1 MQIFAIFA
9 ILNKNISILMK
20 NKTSRYLI
28 ILFFLFCAIQQSVS
42 GMSVINS
49 KNDTIKHW
57 KSSGNF
63 RFAFNQIG
71 YSNWAQGGENSV
83 IGNTAFDYSLKYDNK
98 KITSISTLN
107 LGYGIVLTNE
117 DGLRKNDDKLHLS
130 SKLGYLISKTLKY
143 SLLFDLK
150 SQFAAGYKYPND
162 TVIVSD
168 FFAPGYITLSFGT
181 DWSPVE
187 YLSILISPASGKFTI
202 VSDADLANQ
211 GKYGM
216 QPAVYDTANNIIE
229 PGSNFK
235 GEFGMNFIFSL
246 EKEIFKNVNVDSK
259 LELHNNYF
267 AIDPCNRWNFDV
279 NMETSMN
286 FTINKY
292 LTTNFYF
299 HMLYDHDILI
309 ALYDSD
315 GVEIG
320 SGPRMQIKENL
331 GVGLSFKF

>member
-1 MQIFAIFA
+1 MH
-9 ILNKNISILMK
+9 KNCL
-20 NKTSRYLI
+20 LLF
-28 ILFFLFCAIQQSVS
+28 LFFLIFQQSYAE
-42 GMSVINS
+42 MPIFNAN
-49 KNDTIKHW
+49 NDTVKYW

-83 IGNTAFDYSLKYDNK
+83 IGNTFFDYSLKYDNK
-98 KITSISTLN
+98 QVTSISTLN
-107 LGYGIVLTNE
+107 LGYGIILTNE
-117 DGLRKNDDKLHLS
+117 DGLRKNDDKMHLS
-130 SKLGYLISKTLKY
+130 SKLGYLISKNLKY

-187 YLSILISPASGKFTI
+187 YLSILISPASGKFTL
-202 VSDADLANQ
+202 VSNQDLANL

-216 QPAVYDTANNIIE
+216 QPAIYDTANNIIE

-267 AIDPCNRWNFDV
+267 AVDPGNVWNFDV
-279 NMETSMN
+279 NMETKMN

-299 HMLYDHDILI
+299 HMLYDHDILV
-309 ALYDSD
+309 ALYDD
-315 GVEIG
+315 NGVEIG
-320 SGPRMQIKENL
+320 KGPRLQIKENL
-331 GVGLSFKF
+331 GIGLSFKF